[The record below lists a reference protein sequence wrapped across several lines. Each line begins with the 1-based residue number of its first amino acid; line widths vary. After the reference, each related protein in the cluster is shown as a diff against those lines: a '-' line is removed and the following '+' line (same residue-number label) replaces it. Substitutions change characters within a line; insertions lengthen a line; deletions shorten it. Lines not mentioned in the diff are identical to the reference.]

1 LLSPLG
7 YLCSV
12 GFLSKTKVLGER
24 VIAIPGYV
32 DRETWEAFV
41 EMRKAIKKPLTT
53 FAAKLVVYELQ
64 RIKDAGH
71 DANAALRQS
80 ILNCWKD
87 VFVPKEKTIEHKRAK
102 EAEETAAF
110 LDKQRLTPEQR
121 AASED
126 ARKRAMAGRRIH

>member
-1 LLSPLG
+1 
-7 YLCSV
+7 
-12 GFLSKTKVLGER
+12 
-24 VIAIPGYV
+24 
-32 DRETWEAFV
+32 
-41 EMRKAIKKPLTT
+41 MRKAIKKPLTT

-121 AASED
+121 AASEE
-126 ARKRAMAGRRIH
+126 ARKRAMAGRRVH